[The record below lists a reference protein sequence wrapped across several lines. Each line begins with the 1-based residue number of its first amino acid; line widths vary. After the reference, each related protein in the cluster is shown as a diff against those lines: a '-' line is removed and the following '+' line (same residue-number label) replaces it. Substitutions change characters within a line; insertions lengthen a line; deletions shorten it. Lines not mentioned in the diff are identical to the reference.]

1 MSGQNN
7 YLLNNSFRDI
17 IPIGCKMCKLFP
29 LIQSVAP
36 TNKAVLIVGEIGT
49 KKDEIARII
58 HESSKRKYGRF
69 VSVDLTSLQGDIL
82 EIELFGRE
90 HGSLFNHAIQKIGK
104 IEQANSGSIYFNEI
118 GEMPLPIQARLLHL
132 IQDKK
137 IHRVGGTSMVP
148 VDVRIIASTSKNL
161 ELLVKENKF
170 RADLF
175 YRIDAFRIFVPP
187 LRKCREDI
195 PFLALHIL
203 KNVSKKKGK
212 LITNISD
219 KALEILCNYDWP
231 ENIDELKSVIE
242 NAVTLEE
249 TNTLQA
255 ISLPLKLYSD
265 KEESDNS
272 SSKNRCVSKDIVP
285 LDEIEKQALIHALQV
300 TGNNIQQTAKAL
312 GINRATV
319 YRKLEKYNLIEKNGA

>member
-1 MSGQNN
+1 MKS
-7 YLLNNSFRDI
+7 
-17 IPIGCKMCKLFP
+17 
-29 LIQSVAP
+29 
-36 TNKAVLIVGEIGT
+36 
-49 KKDEIARII
+49 
-58 HESSKRKYGRF
+58 
-69 VSVDLTSLQGDIL
+69 
-82 EIELFGRE
+82 
-90 HGSLFNHAIQKIGK
+90 
-104 IEQANSGSIYFNEI
+104 
-118 GEMPLPIQARLLHL
+118 
-132 IQDKK
+132 
-137 IHRVGGTSMVP
+137 
-148 VDVRIIASTSKNL
+148 
-161 ELLVKENKF
+161 
-170 RADLF
+170 
-175 YRIDAFRIFVPP
+175 
-187 LRKCREDI
+187 
-195 PFLALHIL
+195 
-203 KNVSKKKGK
+203 VSKKKGK

-265 KEESDNS
+265 REESDNG

-319 YRKLEKYNLIEKNGA
+319 YRKLEKYNLIEKNG

>member
-1 MSGQNN
+1 MSSQDN
-7 YLLNNSFRDI
+7 YLLNNNFRDI
-17 IPIGCKMCKLFP
+17 ISIGCKMCKLFP

-36 TNKAVLIVGEIGT
+36 TDKTVLIVGETGT
-49 KKDEIARII
+49 KKGEIARII
-58 HESSKRKYGRF
+58 HESSRRKYGRF
-69 VSVDLTSLQGDIL
+69 VSVDLSSFQRDVL
-82 EIELFGRE
+82 EVELFGQE
-90 HGSLFNHAIQKIGK
+90 HGSFFNPIAQKIGK
-104 IEQANSGSIYFNEI
+104 IEQANGGSIYFNEI
-118 GEMPLPIQARLLHL
+118 DEMTLPIQARLLHL
-132 IQDKK
+132 IQNKR
-137 IHRVGGTSMVP
+137 IHRVGGTSEVP

-203 KNVSKKKGK
+203 KNVSRKKGK
-212 LITNISD
+212 LITNISE
-219 KALEILCNYDWP
+219 KALEILCDYDWP

-242 NAVTLEE
+242 NAVMLEE

-255 ISLPLKLYSD
+255 INLPLRLYSD
-265 KEESDNS
+265 KEGSNS
-272 SSKNRCVSKDIVP
+272 TFSKSFCVNSNIIP
-285 LDEIEKQALIHALQV
+285 LDEIEKQALIHALKV
-300 TGNNIQQTAKAL
+300 TGNNIQKTAKAL

-319 YRKLEKYNLIEKNGA
+319 YRKLEKYNLIEKTK

>member
-1 MSGQNN
+1 
-7 YLLNNSFRDI
+7 
-17 IPIGCKMCKLFP
+17 MCKLFP
-29 LIQSVAP
+29 IIQSVAP
-36 TNKAVLIVGEIGT
+36 TNKTVLIVGEIGT
-49 KKDEIARII
+49 KKGEIARII
-58 HESSKRKYGRF
+58 HESSRRKYGRF
-69 VSVDLTSLQGDIL
+69 VSVDLSSFQRDVL
-82 EIELFGRE
+82 EVELFGHE
-90 HGSLFNHAIQKIGK
+90 HGNLFNPIVQKIGK
-104 IEQANSGSIYFNEI
+104 IEQANGGSIYFNEI
-118 GEMPLPIQARLLHL
+118 GEMPLPIQARLLYL
-132 IQDKK
+132 IQNKR
-137 IHRVGGTSMVP
+137 IHRVGGTSVVP

-203 KNVSKKKGK
+203 KNVSRKKGK
-212 LITNISD
+212 LITNISE
-219 KALEILCNYDWP
+219 KALEILCDYDWP

-242 NAVTLEE
+242 NAVMLEE

-255 ISLPLKLYSD
+255 INLPLRLYSD
-265 KEESDNS
+265 KERSNS
-272 SSKNRCVSKDIVP
+272 SFSKSVCVNSDITP
-285 LDEIEKQALIHALQV
+285 LDEIEKQALIHALKV

-319 YRKLEKYNLIEKNGA
+319 YRKLEKYNLIEKTK